1 MRWILLLGLCVSGL
15 AQTPAELQRR
25 AAEKQRAAAELQ
37 RQTTRARYEEP
48 YAAAAAAPPAT
59 TFSPPVSAPCD
70 PLDEAAVNPLIQ
82 KAATAQELQPELVRA
97 VIERESGFRPCAVSP
112 KGAQGLM
119 QLMPD
124 TATRFGVDDPFDP
137 AQNVATGAK
146 YLKQLLDRFNGD
158 VSLALS
164 AYNAGP
170 AAVEQAGGIPN
181 FAETREYVKAIL
193 ARTGAKRPAPPNGP
207 MPTPTEN

>member
-1 MRWILLLGLCVSGL
+1 MLGICVCGF
-15 AQTPAELQRR
+15 AQTPADLQRQ
-25 AAEKQRAAAELQ
+25 AVEKQRAAAEIQ
-37 RQTTRARYEEP
+37 RQTTRARYEEAYP
-48 YAAAAAAPPAT
+48 APAGQSGATSAPA
-59 TFSPPVSAPCD
+59 VSAPCD
-70 PLDEAAVNPLIQ
+70 PLDDAAVNPLIL
-82 KAATAQELQPELVRA
+82 KAAQAQELQPELVRA

-119 QLMPD
+119 QLMPA

-158 VSLALS
+158 LSLALS

-170 AAVEQAGGIPN
+170 GAVEQAGGIPD

-193 ARTGAKRPAPPNGP
+193 AKTAARRPALPNSP